1 MKATSTATKS
11 KPAPT
16 KSKTKARAK
25 SKPSPVSHDA
35 GASRAPAKKASPTP
49 TTNQKLT
56 QANTARRATKP
67 TPLSCLQA
75 AAVILADAPS
85 EGWSV
90 KETIE
95 RMAEK
100 KLWTSANGKTP
111 EATLYGG
118 MVREI
123 ARKRDASRFKKV
135 GRGRFTLNIPKG

>member
-1 MKATSTATKS
+1 M
-11 KPAPT
+11 
-16 KSKTKARAK
+16 
-25 SKPSPVSHDA
+25 
-35 GASRAPAKKASPTP
+35 
-49 TTNQKLT
+49 T

-75 AAVILADAPS
+75 AAVVLADAPS

-135 GRGRFTLNIPKG
+135 GRGRFTLNTPKG